1 MERIASYDEVALCEI
16 TRGMLPW
23 SKLEPAV
30 VFISMY
36 KRFFEKWQAT
46 GPGVIKTH
54 RCKIDVNLRV
64 GDFIMIRESRKYGI
78 KRFTGNYIL
87 GLLKGIRPVKYDELS
102 QEDREDVL
110 YCYPKIDVSSNLTE
124 LTIDKCM
131 LL

>member
-36 KRFFEKWQAT
+36 KRFFKKWQAT

-64 GDFIMIRESRKYGI
+64 GDFIMIKRKKEVWCKKIYGKLYFRAF
-78 KRFTGNYIL
+78 KRY
-87 GLLKGIRPVKYDELS
+87 
-102 QEDREDVL
+102 
-110 YCYPKIDVSSNLTE
+110 
-124 LTIDKCM
+124 
-131 LL
+131 